1 MRAAAIT
8 GQLELTGFIAITGQ
22 FRAPRE
28 NAEDIAERIG
38 RYLNSLADIDAQF
51 CRWIR
56 LGTRSRSVVPAA
68 VTMPPDEAELRTWI
82 TEKRVFGSCA
92 GHKQHTGYSIRA
104 MTPETNRICADFW
117 LSVDFSDSAWWWLL
131 NRVGVT
137 FFGEGDRSTGRNPQS
152 AINFLRRALL
162 DLATIWDCD
171 WAAVA
176 EGDFRWDVERPLDVP
191 MPRYRSGWMVY
202 LDRQLCTRIIDPQ
215 DITIEKFD
223 DGAVLLT
230 AVSDA
235 VFNPLCNPVHRAAGL
250 RLQAALERLNEAP
263 S

>member
-1 MRAAAIT
+1 MGAAAIT
-8 GQLELTGFIAITGQ
+8 GQLELIGFVALTGQ
-22 FRAPRE
+22 FRVPPE
-28 NAEDIAERIG
+28 NAGDIAGCIS
-38 RYLNSLADIDAQF
+38 RYLESLAEIDPQF
-51 CRWIR
+51 YRWTR
-56 LGTRSRSVVPAA
+56 LGTRSRSAVPAA
-68 VTMPPDEAELRTWI
+68 VTMPPDEAELLAWI
-82 TEKRVFGSCA
+82 TEKRVFGSRD
-92 GHKQHTGYSIRA
+92 GHKRHTGYSIRA
-104 MTPETNRICADFW
+104 MTPETNRIRADFW
-117 LSVDFSDSAWWWLL
+117 LNVDFSDSAWWLL

-137 FFGEGDRSTGRNPQS
+137 FFGDGDRSTERNPQS

-176 EGDFRWDVERPLDVP
+176 EGDYRWDGERPRDVP

-202 LDRQLCTRIIDPQ
+202 LNGQLGPRIADPQ
-215 DITIEKFD
+215 DVAIEKFD

-235 VFNPLCNPVHRAAGL
+235 VFNPLRNPVHRAAGL
-250 RLQAALERLNEAP
+250 RLQAALEPLNEAP